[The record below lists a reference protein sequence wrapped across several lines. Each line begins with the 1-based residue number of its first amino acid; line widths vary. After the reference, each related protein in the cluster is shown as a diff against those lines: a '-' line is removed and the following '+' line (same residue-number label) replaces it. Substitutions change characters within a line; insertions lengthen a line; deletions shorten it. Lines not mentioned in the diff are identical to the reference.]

1 MHDPHGLALNR
12 RDLLKS
18 IGTLSVAGST
28 TGMFVP
34 IAGAAEAA
42 KEWTGYSICDHCNHV
57 PSCGIKFHA
66 RGNVIESIENWKEN
80 PRHILCSK
88 DWRRSSDST
97 TRIVCSIR

>member
-28 TGMFVP
+28 AGMFVP

-42 KEWTGYSICDHCNHV
+42 KEWTGYSICDL
-57 PSCGIKFHA
+57 SLI
-66 RGNVIESIENWKEN
+66 
-80 PRHILCSK
+80 HI
-88 DWRRSSDST
+88 
-97 TRIVCSIR
+97 

>member
-42 KEWTGYSICDHCNHV
+42 KEWTGYIRSATTATTC
-57 PSCGIKFHA
+57 PRAASSSMHA
-66 RGNVIESIENWKEN
+66 G
-80 PRHILCSK
+80 
-88 DWRRSSDST
+88 T
-97 TRIVCSIR
+97 